1 VKITVER
8 LSHIDVNELHRLGA
22 FTEVTLWFPFMRI
35 RTNRWVVEYFHAR
48 SPADRPP
55 QRIPIQWTNCTFG
68 GARPWLMCL
77 CGRRVGKLYY
87 GNGFL
92 GCRPCG
98 ELIYESQRASRKRRL
113 YLKARRIRCRLGDDG
128 RPGIDAFPQR
138 PFGMQR
144 KIYAR
149 LRMQAEMIEH
159 QLRQGRVY
167 VPRERKKY
175 DATRSVCC

>member
-1 VKITVER
+1 MRIIVER
-8 LSHIDVNELHRLGA
+8 MSHVDVNELSRLGA
-22 FTEVTLWFPFMRI
+22 FAGIGLEFPFMRL
-35 RTNRWVVEYFHAR
+35 RTSRFLVEYFPAR
-48 SPADRPP
+48 APKDRPP
-55 QRIPIQWTNCTFG
+55 QRIPIQWTRCTYG
-68 GARPWLMCL
+68 GVRPWFTCL

-98 ELIYESQRASRKRRL
+98 ELAYKSQRAGRKRRL
-113 YLKARRIRCRLGDDG
+113 YIKAKRIRARLGDDG

-149 LRMQAEMIEH
+149 LRMQAEAIER
-159 QLRQGRVY
+159 QLSQGRVY
-167 VPRERKKY
+167 VPRQR
-175 DATRSVCC
+175 